1 MTSCGPPKGVG
12 PAGELLQLGTEQL
25 AAAVV
30 AAVVNARAL
39 WFGIQLLGEAG
50 QEGRGLARGTA
61 GGAAG
66 STVLGAGSVL
76 LIQT

>member
-1 MTSCGPPKGVG
+1 MASCGPSKGVG

-30 AAVVNARAL
+30 AAAVNARAL
-39 WFGIQLLGEAG
+39 GFGIQLLREAG
-50 QEGRGLARGTA
+50 QEGPGLAGGTA

-66 STVLGAGSVL
+66 RAVLGAGSVL
-76 LIQT
+76 LIQA